1 MRKALLFLS
10 FLFLLSCRQES
21 IGPLNGVMVVYSPDL
36 AEFID
41 GGGLEDLHLVVET
54 VDPEQVLSF
63 SYADLQEFTG
73 TLRERRIVLML
84 LSPEDQGEIPGDLE
98 ETSSGI
104 YSGRD
109 IWALNQHVFAVVVNG
124 GGIPEELPAV
134 IEEAYDQQ
142 MHAYLYRSFVSTS
155 MTSQARIDSLRSLGF
170 SMDVPKSYETRK
182 WTAEDGFVQYQRQ
195 PDEECMLLLSI
206 NVIDGFSQTEL
217 TPENAM
223 LAREAMARTW
233 FFDASEDSVDRAR
246 TTFEPVVSGGLSG
259 IQLTGVWRNPE
270 YLNAG
275 SFTSRVLDAGDEWY
289 ILDLEVYNPGHAKE
303 PYLREGWIIMDTFVK
318 E

>member
-1 MRKALLFLS
+1 MKRALLLLS
-10 FLFLLSCRQES
+10 FLLLLSCRQES
-21 IGPLNGVMVVYSPDL
+21 IGPLNGVMVVYSPEL
-36 AEFID
+36 AGFID
-41 GGGLEDLHLVVET
+41 GGGLEELHLVVET

-84 LSPEDQGEIPGDLE
+84 LSPEHRGEMPGDLE
-98 ETSSGI
+98 ETSEGI

-124 GGIPEELPAV
+124 GGIPEDLPAV

-155 MTSQARIDSLRSLGF
+155 MTSRARIDSLRSMGF
-170 SMDVPKSYETRK
+170 SLDVPKSYETRK
-182 WTAEDGFVQYQRQ
+182 WMADDGFVQYQRQ

-206 NVIDGFSQTEL
+206 HVIHSSSQLEL

-233 FFDASEDSVDRAR
+233 FYDASEDSVDRAR
-246 TTFEPVVSGGLSG
+246 TTFEPVTSGGLSG